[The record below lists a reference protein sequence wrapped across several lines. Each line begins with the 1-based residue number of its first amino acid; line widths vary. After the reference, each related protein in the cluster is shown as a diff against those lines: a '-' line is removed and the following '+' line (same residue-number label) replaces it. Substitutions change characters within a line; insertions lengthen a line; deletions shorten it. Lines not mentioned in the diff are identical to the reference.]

1 MIYKEWNNNYFL
13 RRRKRTIENNEDDD
27 DELAITDA
35 EILSEIK
42 RAAKEIM
49 KSKKSPASKLKD
61 IQPLIALLAKTN
73 DNGDNNANKN
83 AWAALKGLINK

>member
-49 KSKKSPASKLKD
+49 KSKKSASK
-61 IQPLIALLAKTN
+61 
-73 DNGDNNANKN
+73 
-83 AWAALKGLINK
+83 